1 MARHELS
8 NVLIDFLKPIL
19 ENPFFVKYGLLGLF
33 LNSVF
38 ASFVPFPIVITST
51 ALLLN
56 GQNAVMVFLVMSVGS
71 VAGGVLTYAVG
82 YDGKKIYK
90 LLRKTHKEEHYEKSF
105 AWLSKH
111 GWGIIFALSL
121 VPILTEIVT
130 IIAGVKKYDF
140 KRFMIS
146 MGIARTTSAYASVY
160 FGDMF
165 LHSFNYFKF

>member
-1 MARHELS
+1 ML
-8 NVLIDFLKPIL
+8 NDFLKPIL

-38 ASFVPFPIVITST
+38 ASFIPFPIVITST
-51 ALLLN
+51 ALLLD
-56 GQNAVMVFLVMSVGS
+56 GQNEIMVFIVMAIGS
-71 VAGGVLTYAVG
+71 VAGGILTYFVG

-90 LLRKTHKEEHYEKSF
+90 ILRKTHRNEHYERSF
-105 AWLSKH
+105 AWLNKY

-130 IIAGVKKYDF
+130 IIAGVKRYDF
-140 KRFMIS
+140 KKFVIT
-146 MGIARTTSAYASVY
+146 MGIARTASAFAAVY

-165 LHSFNYFKF
+165 IRYFNYFKF